1 MRWSRGPERPS
12 VLRVAIVVL
21 LFPVIAGLLLPA
33 ASAQD
38 DVEDLEEL
46 KSERDE
52 LHDLSSDTI
61 ALIDVA
67 NATVEEVTQALDEL
81 NAIVRVQ
88 ESRLQDAER
97 ALESARDAV
106 ATARE
111 GQLRVADEMV
121 RVRAE
126 LAELAVASFTG
137 EQTVDSDDMTELALS
152 EDPGEASRF
161 RHLLELQTGS
171 LTDGLDRL
179 RALEVEVELLID
191 VEEAAEEDAEVGLEL
206 VEKRTASLEFARNRQ
221 SLLVQAAETQLE
233 ARLAEAAFLEERNL
247 ELATEIRD
255 QQEAIN
261 QRIASVA
268 RTNGVEIPPPVDL
281 DDIVLIQFFEETPD
295 DEAAVTEDPPDA
307 ETDPTIEEVPTND
320 DANEAIEGLEEIA
333 RGAQIVFS
341 IEVHSDIEEQTRAL
355 FTEAFEQGIEL
366 AGWGYR
372 PIQRQIELRAA
383 HCGGTEYD
391 IWHKPVFE
399 CAPPTARPGFSKHE
413 QGRAID
419 FTFNGASITSQNSAG
434 FQWLAAH
441 APKYG
446 FVNLESEPW
455 HWSLTTPVE

>member
-12 VLRVAIVVL
+12 FLRAATTAALMAFVFALV
-21 LFPVIAGLLLPA
+21 LPA
-33 ASAQD
+33 ASAQE
-38 DVEDLEEL
+38 DVEELEEL
-46 KSERDE
+46 QSEQEE
-52 LHDLSSDTI
+52 LREESGATI
-61 ALIDVA
+61 QLIDVA
-67 NATVEEVTQALDEL
+67 NATVEEVTEALDEL

-88 ESRLQDAER
+88 ESRLEDAER
-97 ALESARDAV
+97 ALASAEAAV
-106 ATARE
+106 ASAE
-111 GQLRVADEMV
+111 AEQV
-121 RVRAE
+121 RVQEEIQGARSD
-126 LAELAVASFTG
+126 LADLAVASFTG
-137 EQTVDSDDMTELALS
+137 EQTIDSDDMTQLALS

-179 RALEVEVELLID
+179 RALEVEAELLIG
-191 VEEAAEEDAEVGLEL
+191 VQEAAAEDAEAGLEL
-206 VEKRTASLEFARNRQ
+206 VQKRTTSLEVARNRQ
-221 SLLVQAAETQLE
+221 ALLVQAAETQLE
-233 ARLAEAAFLEERNL
+233 ARLAEAAFIEERNV
-247 ELATEIRD
+247 ELATQIRD

-281 DDIVLIQFFEETPD
+281 EDIVLIEFYVDEPD
-295 DEAAVTEDPPDA
+295 PADVDA
-307 ETDPTIEEVPTND
+307 EPEAEVVDDTAAIDFESTDD
-320 DANEAIEGLEEIA
+320 DGSDAIEALAEIA
-333 RGAQIVFS
+333 RPA
-341 IEVHSDIEEQTRAL
+341 EVRFAIQVHVDIEEETRAL

-383 HCGGTEYD
+383 HCGGSEYD

-419 FTFNGASITSQNSAG
+419 FTFNGASITSQDSAG

-455 HWSLTTPVE
+455 HWSLTALD